1 MLARAEERELVAEAR
16 RLLGVDR
23 LVLAI
28 HDASFPSEPDEDTGR
43 GSPYGAGATRFFRF
57 LKDLG
62 FSAVLLGP
70 QGELSADNP
79 SPYDGA
85 VFSRCT
91 TSISLAPLAH
101 DPAWAGLLRPE
112 TLETIVGERP
122 RERPGRAH
130 HRYAHQAIRRALDEA
145 WAAFQDKRRLDAPPP
160 ALASLAAR
168 LGALRTSRA
177 RWLEQET
184 LYERLAIEHGSG
196 HFKDWPALDA
206 RLFAPLP
213 GEERAAQDRIRALT
227 AAHAGAIEASAFR
240 QFVVHEQ
247 HCALRDRLGAIGL
260 ALYGDLSIGLAPQD
274 EWAHRSLMLAGYRM
288 GAPPS
293 RTNPEGQPWGYPVLD
308 PAQWTGAA
316 REYIRARTDSMFA
329 AYDGVRIDHPHGL
342 VDPWVYAADAPD
354 SLLAVQRGARLR
366 SSPDL
371 PDHPALARF
380 AVPRLE
386 QIDRRL
392 PRHADRWVTQL
403 EPAQV
408 ERYAVLFDA
417 IVESARVERQGAN
430 SLFCEVLSTLPAP
443 LEAVLARHGLGRFRV
458 TQKANLDDP
467 SDVYRSENAEPADW
481 IMMGTHDTPPM
492 WLLVDRW
499 RAEGKLSAQAG
510 YLAER
515 LSLGDAG
522 ALMRD
527 PGMLVAAKF
536 ADALASRARSAMV
549 FFADLLGLRE
559 TYNVPGMISDDN
571 WSLRVPEGWEAEYF
585 DKRVRGQALDLRRA
599 LVMALRARAR
609 GAAGDL
615 AALADRLSAL
625 P

>member
-1 MLARAEERELVAEAR
+1 MLARAQERELVAEAL
-16 RLLGVDR
+16 RLLEVDR

-28 HDASFPSEPDEDTGR
+28 HDASFPSDPDEDTGR
-43 GSPYGAGATRFFRF
+43 GSPYTAGAARFFRF

-70 QGELSADNP
+70 QGELSVDDP

-91 TSISLAPLAH
+91 TSVALAPLAR

-112 TLETIVGERP
+112 TLESIVAQRP
-122 RERPGRAH
+122 RSPRGRAH
-130 HRYAHQAIRRALDEA
+130 HGYAYRAIRRALEEA
-145 WAAFQDKRRLDAPPP
+145 WASFQDKRRRATPPP
-160 ALASLAAR
+160 ELAPLAAR
-168 LGALRTSRA
+168 LEALRTRHA
-177 RWLEQET
+177 RWIEQDT
-184 LYERLAIEHGSG
+184 IYDRLAIQHGSG
-196 HFKDWPALDA
+196 HFKDWPDLDA

-213 GEERAAQDRIRALT
+213 GEAHAAEARLRALRT
-227 AAHAGAIEASAFR
+227 EHARLIEANAFR
-240 QFVVHEQ
+240 QFVVNEQ
-247 HCALRDRLGAIGL
+247 HGALRTRLGAIGL

-274 EWAHRSLMLAGYRM
+274 EWAHRALMLAGYRM

-316 REYIRARTDSMFA
+316 RAFIRARMDGMFA

-342 VDPWVYAADAPD
+342 VDPWVYAADKPD
-354 SLLAVQRGARLR
+354 PLLSVQQGARLR

-371 PDHPALARF
+371 PDHPSLARF
-380 AVPRLE
+380 SVARPA
-386 QIDRRL
+386 QIDRSL
-392 PRHADRWVTQL
+392 PRHADRWVKEL

-408 ERYAVLFDA
+408 EQYAVLFDA
-417 IVESARVERQGAN
+417 IVESARVEREGAQ
-430 SLFCEVLSTLPAP
+430 SMFCEVLSTLPAP

-467 SDVYRSENAEPADW
+467 RDVYRSENAEPADW
-481 IMMGTHDTPPM
+481 IMMGTHDTPPIWM
-492 WLLVDRW
+492 LVDKW
-499 RAEGKLSAQAG
+499 RAEGKLAAQAG
-510 YLAER
+510 YLAAR
-515 LSLGDAG
+515 LALPDAG
-522 ALMRD
+522 ALVRD
-527 PGMLVAAKF
+527 PGMLVDAKF

-559 TYNVPGMISDDN
+559 TYNVPGTISDDN
-571 WSLRVPEGWEAEYF
+571 WSLRVPEGWEEEYF
-585 DKRVRGQALDLRRA
+585 DKRARGGALDLRRA
-599 LVMALRARAR
+599 LAMALRARAS
-609 GAAGDL
+609 GSAGDL
-615 AALADRLSAL
+615 ATLADRLSAI

>member
-1 MLARAEERELVAEAR
+1 MTARAEERELVGEAL
-16 RLLGVDR
+16 RLLEVDR

-43 GSPYGAGATRFFRF
+43 GSPYTAGAGRFYRF

-62 FSAVLLGP
+62 FGAVLLGP

-91 TSISLAPLAH
+91 TSIALAPLAH
-101 DPAWAGLLRPE
+101 DPVWAGLLRPE
-112 TLETIVGERP
+112 TLETIVTQRP
-122 RERPGRAH
+122 QTPRGRTH
-130 HRYAHQAIRRALDEA
+130 HRYAHASVRRALDEA
-145 WAAFQDKRRLDAPPP
+145 WIAFREKRRLDAPPP
-160 ALASLAAR
+160 ELAR
-168 LGALRTSRA
+168 LTAGLEALRTRHA
-177 RWLEQET
+177 RWLEQDT
-184 LYERLAIEHGSG
+184 LYDRLSSQHGSG

-213 GEERAAQDRIRALT
+213 GDESAAEARIRALR
-227 AAHAGAIEASAFR
+227 AEHAGAIEANAFR
-240 QFVVHEQ
+240 QFVVGEQ
-247 HCALRDRLGAIGL
+247 HRALRGLLGSIGL
-260 ALYGDLSIGLAPQD
+260 ELYGDLSIGFAPQD
-274 EWAHRSLMLAGYRM
+274 EWAQRSIMLAGYRM

-316 REYIRARTDSMFA
+316 REFIRARMNGMFE

-342 VDPWVYAADAPD
+342 VDPWVYAASAPD
-354 SLLAVQRGARLR
+354 PLAAVQRGARLR

-371 PDHPALARF
+371 HDHPALVPF
-380 AVPRLE
+380 AIPRPE

-392 PRHADRWVTQL
+392 PRHADRWVNAL

-408 ERYAVLFDA
+408 DQYAVLFDA
-417 IVESARVERQGAN
+417 IVESARAERHGAG

-443 LEAVLARHGLGRFRV
+443 LEAVLVRHGLGRFRV
-458 TQKANLDDP
+458 TQKANLEDP
-467 SDVYRSENAEPADW
+467 RDVYRSENAEPADW

-492 WLLVDRW
+492 WLLVEKW
-499 RAEGKLSAQAG
+499 RAEGKIAAQAA

-522 ALMRD
+522 ALARD
-527 PGMLVAAKF
+527 PGLLVNAKL
-536 ADALASRARSAMV
+536 ADALASRARSAMI

-559 TYNVPGMISDDN
+559 TYNVPGTISDDN

-585 DKRVRGQALDLRRA
+585 DKRARGEALDLRRA
-599 LVMALRARAR
+599 LGMALRAAAR
-609 GAAGDL
+609 GATGDL
-615 AALADRLSAL
+615 ATLADRLSAL